1 VGWLNKLFLIC
12 WFALP
17 IFLTIVSLLSYFS
30 SSVFVHDTKLVIK
43 DYSLDSLL
51 GIPFRQEILFTEIDF
66 IYYLEEEFNLLL
78 NYRHK
83 LEKYE
88 VARIEMDY
96 RRENLVQRY
105 GVPTHVIDAFEH
117 SSQKILNDNTATEV
131 LMAVEE
137 ILDRYKVQKGEKKQ
151 IIKNL
156 KKTDNFDFEYV
167 AQLLSPH
174 AITQSDLDNLK
185 DLFSNL
191 EPDILTPFLTTKL
204 AVAKLEKRARRHRG
218 VPPAVRTNIV
228 LVLSSGDGSGK
239 IYLKHFHGLS
249 RANWQKLIH
258 IINEKKPGIRYL
270 MSRLNYRNI
279 SGLYISQTQPLNHLW
294 NGLCSLVFRRDGR
307 RQSIWF

>member
-1 VGWLNKLFLIC
+1 MGWLNKLFLIC

-137 ILDRYKVQKGEKKQ
+137 ILGRYKVQKDKKKQ

-156 KKTDNFDFEYV
+156 KKTDDFNFDHV

-185 DLFSNL
+185 DLFSDL
-191 EPDILTPFLTTKL
+191 DTGVATPFLTTKL
-204 AVAKLEKRARRHRG
+204 AIARLERRARGHRG
-218 VPPAVRTNIV
+218 ISPGVRINVT
-228 LVLSSGDGSGK
+228 LVFSSEDGSKK
-239 IYLKHFHGLS
+239 IYLKLFHGLS

-258 IINEKKPGIRYL
+258 IINEKKPGVRYL
-270 MSRLNYRNI
+270 MSRQYYRNI
-279 SGLYISQTQPLNHLW
+279 SDPD
-294 NGLCSLVFRRDGR
+294 FRPGR
-307 RQSIWF
+307 M